1 MKDISLQ
8 KRIKC
13 ALFGHKIVTTRKI
26 TDHFKEFKCTVCH
39 LELTND
45 AKGKRTF
52 LTPELKEINE
62 TLLIFNKK
70 RLPSV

>member
-45 AKGKRTF
+45 AKGK
-52 LTPELKEINE
+52 
-62 TLLIFNKK
+62 
-70 RLPSV
+70 